1 MNFFT
6 VAYLARLGV
15 WGLAAVCLQ
24 GTLVMLSWFGWERV
38 TRGSSPAARHRLACT
53 HLAALA
59 VLPTITVMVLHWT
72 VSRMGIAPPHGSPVA
87 ELARQMAGYRSDLA
101 LALPLAG
108 VWMAGGLAMLL
119 GLIREARQLARLQ
132 CRPAPAGLRHTVHRL
147 TTRHMGMTM
156 PDVRLAQVASPQV
169 IGLWHAVVL
178 VPEIL
183 LHLPQAECDAL
194 LLHELAH
201 VRQHDFRWNLL
212 QRVVLAALWFHPVAW
227 MLYRRVTR
235 EREMRCDALALRHG
249 ASPLA
254 LARGLISLAQRRPPA
269 TLAMA
274 VTGDGDFV
282 TRIHRLLAADATPGM
297 PTAGARPVA
306 LALSALCLLAL
317 VAGRLGRVD
326 TSMADLYHASTFG
339 PTVSVH
345 AHDDAGSFAL
355 RIRRGRVLAAT
366 VGQQPLAR
374 DRIRQHGDRVTLL
387 DAARQPILALTVT
400 PQDRIEWDGRP

>member
-6 VAYLARLGV
+6 VAYLARLEV
-15 WGLAAVCLQ
+15 WGLAAACLQ
-24 GTLVMLSWFGWERV
+24 GALVMLSWFGWERA
-38 TRGSSPAARHRLACT
+38 TRRSSPTARHRLACI

-59 VLPTITVMVLHWT
+59 VLPAITVMVLHWT

-87 ELARQMAGYRSDLA
+87 ELARQMAGYRSFLA

-108 VWMAGGLAMLL
+108 LWVMGGLAMLL
-119 GLIREARQLARLQ
+119 RLVREARQLARLH
-132 CRPAPAGLRHTVHRL
+132 CRRAPAGLRRTVHRL
-147 TTRHMGMTM
+147 ASGHMGMAM
-156 PDVRLAQVASPQV
+156 PDVKLAQVTSPQV
-169 IGLWHAVVL
+169 VGLWRAVVL
-178 VPEIL
+178 VPETL
-183 LHLPQAECDAL
+183 VHLPQAECDAL

-201 VRQHDFRWNLL
+201 VKQSDFRWNLL
-212 QRVVLAALWFHPVAW
+212 QRIALAALWFHPAAW
-227 MLYRRVTR
+227 MLYRRVMR

-254 LARGLISLAQRRPPA
+254 LARGLIRLAEHRAPA
-269 TLAMA
+269 ALAMA

-282 TRIHRLLAADATPGM
+282 ARIHHLLGVDTTPGT
-297 PTAGARPVA
+297 PAAGARPMA

-317 VAGRLGRVD
+317 AGGRLGQTD

-339 PTVSVH
+339 PTVSVL

-355 RIRRGRVLAAT
+355 QIRRGQVLAAT

-374 DRIRQHGDRVTLL
+374 DRIRQRGDRVTLL
-387 DAARQPILALTVT
+387 DAAQQPILALTVT